1 MQEQEEQ
8 EEQELNS
15 AKTLAKLAEKKQRAH
30 GQKVLK
36 KLLFSMIAA
45 RMDPKQ
51 RAGET
56 AKSNVKNAQNFG
68 RGHMLGLAMLLKA
81 GLITGKVMD
90 SMVSKGFN
98 GKSLISLEAVRSGV
112 HAGRDGIF
120 NLIESGG
127 QRHGHMTK
135 IPSLGDASSVF
146 SKIDKSMGIFGP
158 KAEKLSTSNQ
168 IKADS
173 TPFVQ
178 SVKEQG
184 RGI

>member
-1 MQEQEEQ
+1 M
-8 EEQELNS
+8 
-15 AKTLAKLAEKKQRAH
+15 H

-90 SMVSKGFN
+90 SINSK
-98 GKSLISLEAVRSGV
+98 RSYGV
-112 HAGRDGIF
+112 CFFSCIF
-120 NLIESGG
+120 
-127 QRHGHMTK
+127 
-135 IPSLGDASSVF
+135 
-146 SKIDKSMGIFGP
+146 
-158 KAEKLSTSNQ
+158 
-168 IKADS
+168 DS
-173 TPFVQ
+173 HN
-178 SVKEQG
+178 K
-184 RGI
+184 